1 MGKVSLD
8 LDELNLYK
16 SIMFNNSNSRSEDGT
31 SLIGEGLNVEGE
43 LNCKGSI
50 EVAGIMNGNIASANL
65 KVLETGS
72 IIGGV
77 KAGRFEVFGF
87 IEGEIYADDIAIGKT
102 ATIKG
107 DIFFKDTL
115 KIDEGADVDGYI
127 KRLSQGKSTSVQSK
141 QSSKNQK
148 DKKDKQLE
156 IEGSEKKAVNQS

>member
-1 MGKVSLD
+1 
-8 LDELNLYK
+8 
-16 SIMFNNSNSRSEDGT
+16 MFNNNNSQRTEDGA
-31 SLIGEGLNVEGE
+31 SLIGEGLNVEGD

-50 EVAGIMNGNIASANL
+50 EVAGIMNRNIIANGL

-87 IEGEIYADDIAIGKT
+87 IEGEIYADDIVIGKT

-107 DIFFKDTL
+107 DIFFKDNL

-127 KRLSQGKSTSVQSK
+127 KRINQGKSTSTSPK
-141 QSSKNQK
+141 QPPKSQK

-156 IEGSEKKAVNQS
+156 IEDSEKKAVNQS

>member
-1 MGKVSLD
+1 
-8 LDELNLYK
+8 
-16 SIMFNNSNSRSEDGT
+16 MFNNNNTQRTEDGT
-31 SLIGEGLNVEGE
+31 SLIGEGLNVEGD

-50 EVAGIMNGNIASANL
+50 EVAGIMNGNIIANGL

-87 IEGEIYADDIAIGKT
+87 IEGEIYADDIVIGKT

-107 DIFFKDTL
+107 DIFFKDNL

-127 KRLSQGKSTSVQSK
+127 KRVNQGKSTSNSPK
-141 QSSKNQK
+141 QATKSLK

-156 IEGSEKKAVNQS
+156 IEDSEKKAVNQS

>member
-1 MGKVSLD
+1 
-8 LDELNLYK
+8 
-16 SIMFNNSNSRSEDGT
+16 MFNNNNSRSEDGA

-50 EVAGIMNGNIASANL
+50 EVAGIMNGNIISTNL

-87 IEGEIYADDIAIGKT
+87 IEGQIYADDIVIGKT
-102 ATIKG
+102 AIIKG
-107 DIFFKDTL
+107 DIFFKDSL

-127 KRLSQGKSTSVQSK
+127 KRINQAKPASGAPK
-141 QSSKNQK
+141 QSVKSQKN
-148 DKKDKQLE
+148 KKDKQLE
-156 IEGSEKKAVNQS
+156 IEDSEKKAVNQS

>member
-1 MGKVSLD
+1 
-8 LDELNLYK
+8 
-16 SIMFNNSNSRSEDGT
+16 MFNNNNNQNSENGA
-31 SLIGEGLNVEGE
+31 SLIGEGLNIEGD

-50 EVAGIMNGNIASANL
+50 EVAGIMNGNIIANGL

-87 IEGEIYADDIAIGKT
+87 IEGEIYADDIVIGKT

-107 DIFFKDTL
+107 DIFFKDNL

-127 KRLSQGKSTSVQSK
+127 KRVNQGKSTSNSPK
-141 QSSKNQK
+141 QATKSLK

-156 IEGSEKKAVNQS
+156 IEDSEKKAVNQS

>member
-1 MGKVSLD
+1 
-8 LDELNLYK
+8 
-16 SIMFNNSNSRSEDGT
+16 MFNNNNNQRTEDGA
-31 SLIGEGLNVEGE
+31 SLIGEGLNVEGD

-50 EVAGIMNGNIASANL
+50 EVAGIMNGNIIANGL

-87 IEGEIYADDIAIGKT
+87 IEGEIYADDIVIGKT

-107 DIFFKDTL
+107 DIFFKDNL

-127 KRLSQGKSTSVQSK
+127 KRVNQGKSTSNSPK
-141 QSSKNQK
+141 QPTKSQK

-156 IEGSEKKAVNQS
+156 IEDSEKKAVNQS

>member
-1 MGKVSLD
+1 
-8 LDELNLYK
+8 
-16 SIMFNNSNSRSEDGT
+16 MFNNNNNQNSENGA
-31 SLIGEGLNVEGE
+31 SLIGEGLNIEGD

-50 EVAGIMNGNIASANL
+50 EVAGIMNGNIIANGL

-87 IEGEIYADDIAIGKT
+87 IEGEIYADDIVIGKT

-107 DIFFKDTL
+107 DIFFKDNL

-127 KRLSQGKSTSVQSK
+127 KRVNQGKSTSNSPK
-141 QSSKNQK
+141 QATKSIK

-156 IEGSEKKAVNQS
+156 IEDSEKKAVNQS

>member
-1 MGKVSLD
+1 
-8 LDELNLYK
+8 
-16 SIMFNNSNSRSEDGT
+16 MFNNNNSRSEDGT

-50 EVAGIMNGNIASANL
+50 EIAGIMNGNIRSNSL

-77 KAGRFEVFGF
+77 KAAKFEVFGF
-87 IEGEIYADDIAIGKT
+87 IEGEIYADDIIIGKT

-107 DIFFKDTL
+107 DIFFKENL

-127 KRLSQGKSTSVQSK
+127 KRLNQGTKSSAPPK
-141 QSSKNQK
+141 QTQKVAK

-156 IEGSEKKAVNQS
+156 IEDQEKKAVNQS

>member
-1 MGKVSLD
+1 
-8 LDELNLYK
+8 
-16 SIMFNNSNSRSEDGT
+16 MFNNNNSQRTEDGA
-31 SLIGEGLNVEGE
+31 SLIGEGLNIEGD

-50 EVAGIMNGNIASANL
+50 EVAGIMNGNIIANGL

-87 IEGEIYADDIAIGKT
+87 IEGEIYADDIIIGKT

-107 DIFFKDTL
+107 DIFFKDNL

-127 KRLSQGKSTSVQSK
+127 KRINQGNQHQHHLNNQSK
-141 QSSKNQK
+141 V
-148 DKKDKQLE
+148 KK
-156 IEGSEKKAVNQS
+156 IKKISNLRLKTLRKKL